1 MALEWFVSLRYLWAG
16 RKRPVTAF
24 FTTISA
30 LGVAVGVMALIVVI
44 AVMSGFEDH
53 LRDRILGVNSHI
65 IVRSLAGEIRDYDQL
80 CQRLERIQAPASGLW
95 GRLLGQKAKVLAASP
110 YVYAQGL
117 LSAPGGTKG
126 VVIRGI
132 DPARASRTI
141 RVSFIQGS
149 FSELKKG
156 KGLPG
161 IILGKEL
168 AKTLGVVPGEKVR
181 LLLPGG
187 LATPLG
193 LLPQVEVL
201 RVVGIFDSGMYEFDS
216 SIAFISLAEAQ
227 RILGL
232 GEAVH
237 GIELIVSDI
246 FATDRLAREI
256 SKVLGYPFV
265 VMDWRQMSRSL
276 FSALKLEKL
285 AMFIILTLIVLV
297 AAFNIVS
304 TLILMVMEKRRD
316 IAILKSMGAT
326 DGAVMRIF
334 VLVGLALGG
343 LGTLLGVS
351 GGAGICFLIS
361 HYHLIKLPADVY
373 YIDHLPVRMELAD
386 VFIIAT
392 SAMLISF
399 AATVYPA
406 LQAARLNPA
415 KVLRYA

>member
-1 MALEWFVSLRYLWAG
+1 M
-16 RKRPVTAF
+16 
-24 FTTISA
+24 
-30 LGVAVGVMALIVVI
+30 
-44 AVMSGFEDH
+44 
-53 LRDRILGVNSHI
+53 
-65 IVRSLAGEIRDYDQL
+65 
-80 CQRLERIQAPASGLW
+80 
-95 GRLLGQKAKVLAASP
+95 
-110 YVYAQGL
+110 YAQGL
-117 LSAPGGTKG
+117 VSSREGSRG
-126 VVIRGI
+126 VIIRGI
-132 DPARASRTI
+132 DPVRAFKTI
-141 RVSFIQGS
+141 KVKFLSGS
-149 FSELKKG
+149 FSDLASSD
-156 KGLPG
+156 GLPG

-168 AKTLGVVPGEKVR
+168 AKALGVVPGEKIR

-187 LATPLG
+187 LATAFG
-193 LLPQVEVL
+193 LLPKVEL
-201 RVVGIFDSGMYEFDS
+201 FQVVGVFDSGMFEFDS
-216 SIAFISLAEAQ
+216 SIAFIALSRAQ
-227 RILGL
+227 MILDL
-232 GEAVH
+232 GQAVH

-246 FATDRLAREI
+246 FATDRLSRQI

-334 VLVGLALGG
+334 VLVGLALGAI
-343 LGTLLGVS
+343 GTLMGVA
-351 GGAGICFLIS
+351 GGMGICFLIS
-361 HYHLIKLPADVY
+361 HYSLIKLPADVY

-386 VFIIAT
+386 VALIAA

-399 AATVYPA
+399 GATVYPA

-415 KVLRYA
+415 KVLRYV